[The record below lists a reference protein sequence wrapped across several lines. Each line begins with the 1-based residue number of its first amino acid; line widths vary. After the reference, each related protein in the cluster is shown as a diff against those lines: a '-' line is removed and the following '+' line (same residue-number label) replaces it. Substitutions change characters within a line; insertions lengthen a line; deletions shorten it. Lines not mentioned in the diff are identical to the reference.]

1 MKFLTKILFIFI
13 LIFSPFIASNTYAIV
28 DSETSNLTTWADEW
42 TNQSLENN
50 NALKN
55 LKNATT
61 DFTVAKWGQ
70 EWIYNTLIRIARDLK
85 NLFFMIAWVY
95 FLVLVI
101 KLLFSEKTEE
111 ASSNFK
117 KWVIWISIWIMVT
130 QIAYYLISI
139 LFDKDVN
146 IELATNFIDII
157 IQPFISLLETSASF
171 IFIFIM
177 IYAFF
182 RIVTANWD
190 EEQAKSWK
198 MSVLYAIMW
207 FVVIKVSK
215 KLVDAVYWKT
225 SCSSHT
231 NINCS
236 NTTDIKWIAEIIV
249 NIINWMNGFI
259 WLIVIILIIY
269 AWFMVLT
276 SVWDEEKLK
285 KSKSIIMY
293 IAIWLFILVANYLI
307 LTFIISNVK

>member
-1 MKFLTKILFIFI
+1 MKFLSKIIFILI
-13 LIFSPFIASNTYAIV
+13 LIFSPYIVNNSYAIV
-28 DSETSNLTTWADEW
+28 DSDTANLTTWSDKW
-42 TNQSLENN
+42 KNTSLENN
-50 NALKN
+50 NPLKN

-70 EWIYNTLIRIARDLK
+70 EWIYNALIRIARDLK
-85 NLFFMIAWVY
+85 NLFFMIAGVY

-117 KWVIWISIWIMVT
+117 KWVVWISIWIIVT
-130 QIAYYLISI
+130 QIAYYLVTI

-146 IELATNFIDII
+146 IELANNFVDII

-177 IYAFF
+177 IYSFF
-182 RIVTANWD
+182 SLVTANWD
-190 EEQAKSWK
+190 EEKAKSWK

-215 KLVDAVYWKT
+215 KLVDAVYGKT

-231 NINCS
+231 NINCT

-276 SVWDEEKLK
+276 SIWDEEKLK
-285 KSKSIIMY
+285 KAKSIIIY

-307 LTFIISNVK
+307 LTFIISNV

>member
-1 MKFLTKILFIFI
+1 MKFLSKIIFILI
-13 LIFSPFIASNTYAIV
+13 LIFSPYIVNNSYAIV
-28 DSETSNLTTWADEW
+28 DSDTANLTTWSDKW
-42 TNQSLENN
+42 KNTSLENN
-50 NALKN
+50 NPLKN

-70 EWIYNTLIRIARDLK
+70 EWIYNALIRIARDLK
-85 NLFFMIAWVY
+85 NLFFMIAGVY

-117 KWVIWISIWIMVT
+117 KWVVWISIWIIVT
-130 QIAYYLISI
+130 QIAYYLVTI

-146 IELATNFIDII
+146 IELANNFVDII

-177 IYAFF
+177 IYSFF
-182 RIVTANWD
+182 SLVTANWD
-190 EEQAKSWK
+190 EEKAKSWK

-207 FVVIKVSK
+207 FIVIKVSK
-215 KLVDAVYWKT
+215 KLVDAVYGKT

-231 NINCS
+231 NINCT
-236 NTTDIKWIAEIIV
+236 NTTDIKWVAEIIV
-249 NIINWMNGFI
+249 TIINWINWFI

-276 SVWDEEKLK
+276 SIWDEEKLK
-285 KSKSIIMY
+285 KAKSIIIY

-307 LTFIISNVK
+307 LTFIMYNV